1 MGSGTAGSGVADG
14 SAVSATGGALA
25 DNGVV
30 GTGAK
35 PNGAGGAG
43 SGSDGGKAL
52 AAPADANAKIDAA
65 AVAAAREA
73 AVEEARSRLVLRE
86 KYYEDL
92 QHGDKGADYQKYI
105 VLHDTEGD
113 GPAEGILSYWE
124 GNGNLVAA
132 HFIVEK
138 DGSILQCVPMDQ
150 IAHHAG
156 WGSGNAN
163 ERFGIT
169 EDGRDD
175 LRGRA
180 PSSTY
185 TDYGMNAWSIGIEM
199 VHVGGETYPEAQLEA
214 VDNLIAY
221 IDAYYGG
228 NGGTIIDHKMW
239 RAIPTRTPSSP
250 TTWPI
255 TRTTV
260 RTTDGARASCARSRY
275 RPRRGKSC
283 A

>member
-14 SAVSATGGALA
+14 SAVSAAEGALTG
-25 DNGVV
+25 N
-30 GTGAK
+30 GAK
-35 PNGAGGAG
+35 TNGAKAV
-43 SGSDGGKAL
+43 SPESDGGKAL

-92 QHGDKGADYQKYI
+92 QHGDKGVDYQKYI

-239 RAIPTRTPSSP
+239 RAGNSDTNPEFADYLANYQDHRTH
-250 TTWPI
+250 
-255 TRTTV
+255 
-260 RTTDGARASCARSRY
+260 D
-275 RPRRGKSC
+275 
-283 A
+283 